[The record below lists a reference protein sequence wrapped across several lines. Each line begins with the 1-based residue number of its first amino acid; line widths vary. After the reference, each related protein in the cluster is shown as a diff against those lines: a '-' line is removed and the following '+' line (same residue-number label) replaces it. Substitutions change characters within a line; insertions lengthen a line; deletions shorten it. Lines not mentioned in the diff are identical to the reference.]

1 MVQSNEASFILN
13 IINTNNT
20 FLFYISIIIFPFGI
34 VFNTLSILVFMRKQF
49 SKYNFSFYNTWI
61 AIINSIILML
71 AFCVYYTQSKR
82 NDILVWS
89 EFTCK
94 FFNYTLR
101 VFMTTSSW
109 LNVLIAFDRW
119 MCIKYPDKYNFMVKR
134 KFMYL
139 YLILII
145 LLSMVLHSS
154 NLFLNLVSTT
164 SLNPSTNQTI
174 ITKLCTSYEIAI
186 NIRDIVTIII
196 RTLLPFIVMFILN
209 ISLIRNLIITK
220 KSLNITRSLSREFNF
235 SFSIIALNML
245 FLISLLPNMVSL
257 ILLNIFQYGF
267 KSQLTS
273 KNLAIIN
280 FGFSISIFFIT
291 YNYAFPFLVN
301 LKFNKLFRN
310 EFVLFIKK
318 LRFKMKF
325 SF

>member
-1 MVQSNEASFILN
+1 MT
-13 IINTNNT
+13 IN
-20 FLFYISIIIFPFGI
+20 
-34 VFNTLSILVFMRKQF
+34 
-49 SKYNFSFYNTWI
+49 
-61 AIINSIILML
+61 
-71 AFCVYYTQSKR
+71 
-82 NDILVWS
+82 
-89 EFTCK
+89 
-94 FFNYTLR
+94 
-101 VFMTTSSW
+101 SW

-119 MCIKYPDKYNFMVKR
+119 LSNKYQNKYRFMEKR

-139 YLILII
+139 FLFLIMLF
-145 LLSMVLHSS
+145 SMICHFS
-154 NLFLNLVSTT
+154 NLFLNLVSTST
-164 SLNPSTNQTI
+164 VNTSTNQTI

-186 NIRDIVTIII
+186 NIRDMSVIIF
-196 RTLLPFIVMFILN
+196 RTLLPFFVMFILN
-209 ISLIRNLIITK
+209 ISLIRNVLSMK
-220 KSLNITRSLSREFNF
+220 KKLNITRSLSRELNF

-245 FLISLLPNMVSL
+245 FLISLLPNMVCL

-310 EFVLFIKK
+310 ELVLFIKK